1 MQPPKTN
8 EIKGVYL
15 YVKEYQIILSKSECQ
30 NITYKIK
37 RNQQFATSKLLEV
50 FKAIQ
55 IDQ

>member
-37 RNQQFATSKLLEV
+37 RNQQFATSKLLGV